1 MLYTFYISIFS
12 FFSCLRYQSEWTSQS
27 GTSFSPDP
35 AFEGQQLGGGVT
47 REEIETVSRGYERSL
62 A

>member
-1 MLYTFYISIFS
+1 MLYMFYISIFS

-35 AFEGQQLGGGVT
+35 AFESQQLGGGVT
-47 REEIETVSRGYERSL
+47 REEIETVSRGYER
-62 A
+62 